1 MDTLIWRGSKDYYTM
16 FGLVKDPKTQNKD
29 QRKIVK
35 SVHLS
40 KEKNTK
46 ICIEEIFYSSK
57 NILSDW

>member
-1 MDTLIWRGSKDYYTM
+1 M

-57 NILSDW
+57 NILSD